1 MESGKFR
8 LAFDKPFLKE
18 FVVKTDLDVKKI
30 NRRLL
35 DAGIMGGLD
44 LGNGMIE
51 FAVTEKRTREEID
64 KLVTLMLQED

>member
-1 MESGKFR
+1 
-8 LAFDKPFLKE
+8 
-18 FVVKTDLDVKKI
+18 
-30 NRRLL
+30 
-35 DAGIMGGLD
+35 MGGLD